1 MYFRGPSRPANC
13 LFTKYRPGPEAGPR
27 TRRFFNVSIHS
38 SFRTGSSAAK
48 HRNVL
53 SRLER
58 LEKLEAAD
66 RWNANEDGLFGMP
79 KVRSI
84 KIALK
89 KKKKKKDDEE
99 DDKK

>member
-1 MYFRGPSRPANC
+1 M
-13 LFTKYRPGPEAGPR
+13 
-27 TRRFFNVSIHS
+27 SIHS
-38 SFRTGSSAAK
+38 SFRTGGASAK

-66 RWNANEDGLFGMP
+66 RWNATEDGLFGMP

-84 KIALK
+84 KVAMK

>member
-1 MYFRGPSRPANC
+1 M
-13 LFTKYRPGPEAGPR
+13 
-27 TRRFFNVSIHS
+27 SIHS
-38 SFRTGSSAAK
+38 SFRSGGAAAK

-58 LEKLEAAD
+58 LEKLEAAE
-66 RWNANEDGLFGMP
+66 RWTDADGLFGMP

-84 KIALK
+84 KVAMK
-89 KKKKKKDDEE
+89 KKKKKTDD

>member
-1 MYFRGPSRPANC
+1 M
-13 LFTKYRPGPEAGPR
+13 
-27 TRRFFNVSIHS
+27 SIHS
-38 SFRTGSSAAK
+38 SFRTGGSSAK

-58 LEKLEAAD
+58 LEKLEAAG
-66 RWNANEDGLFGMP
+66 RWNPADDGLFGMP

-84 KIALK
+84 KVAMK
-89 KKKKKKDDEE
+89 KKKKKKDEEE